1 MTNGKRPRLIRT
13 IQRLTPAMEALCNG
27 HGKLGR
33 GGMRS
38 KLKAAKMAS
47 EAGVNVAIVNGRD
60 PDAIAKALARKI
72 GTYFPPRKMR
82 A

>member
-1 MTNGKRPRLIRT
+1 
-13 IQRLTPAMEALCNG
+13 MEELCNG

-38 KLKAAKMAS
+38 KLRAAKMAS

-60 PDAIAKALARKI
+60 PEAISKAITRKT
-72 GTYFPPRKMR
+72 GTYFPPREVK